1 MVRKESSMIEL
12 TVQQQQAVDT
22 TPEPRL
28 IDPRT
33 QKAYV
38 LVGAEVYERIRGLLA
53 DDEGPDMRQVAALVE
68 QAMREEDAG
77 DPTLD
82 FYQRTYGRNP

>member
-1 MVRKESSMIEL
+1 MIEL
-12 TVQQQQAVDT
+12 TEQQQHAVDGDT
-22 TPEPRL
+22 APRL

-38 LVGAEVYERIRGLLA
+38 LIGADLFERSRGLLA
-53 DDEGPDMRQVAALVE
+53 DEDGPNMRQVATLVE
-68 QAMREEDAG
+68 RAMQADDAS

-82 FYQRTYGRNP
+82 FYQRNRRSQTA